1 MNQQTGL
8 RLMRVQHSL
17 VRNCRSSRLSQI
29 PANRAH
35 HQQATSLS
43 WRRHA
48 SNSTAASAAA
58 TAKTSK
64 SETEAVITPL
74 DAATASTP
82 DAMTFDPDVDISTT
96 LNPPASTRPPP
107 LDLPTRDPQASAFK
121 FYYSLG
127 KAYMTFYKTGLK
139 AIFTNRR
146 LLSELNHV
154 FKGPPGLAKAP
165 AAASAG
171 ASPIKPTRAA
181 VLLRERTSHDLAR
194 LPIFGVLVVVF
205 GEFTPLIV
213 LVFPTLT
220 PLTCR
225 IPKQTAKLRE
235 KAQRRRESSLWNLRH
250 VGPDDAAA
258 REKIAP
264 GHVARSLGVGL
275 SLWDKMGVDPPF
287 VKMRAQ
293 RAVRRLVADDFS
305 IRDGGGV
312 ERLVEEEVVMACE
325 DRAMDVASQSPAELR
340 KKLAGW
346 IRETTTKDEA
356 AGEAA
361 VRRIL
366 MRAEIE

>member
-1 MNQQTGL
+1 M
-8 RLMRVQHSL
+8 
-17 VRNCRSSRLSQI
+17 SQI
-29 PANRAH
+29 PASRTH

-48 SNSTAASAAA
+48 SNTTAASAAA

-64 SETEAVITPL
+64 AETEAVITPL

-82 DAMTFDPDVDISTT
+82 DAKTFDPDVDISTT

-121 FYYSLG
+121 YYYSLG

-139 AIFTNRR
+139 AIFTNRK
-146 LLSELNHV
+146 LLSELNH
-154 FKGPPGLAKAP
+154 
-165 AAASAG
+165 
-171 ASPIKPTRAA
+171 PTRAA
-181 VLLRERTSHDLAR
+181 VLLRERTSHDLVR

-235 KAQRRRESSLWNLRH
+235 KLQRRREASRWNLRH

-264 GHVARSLGVGL
+264 GHVARSLGLGL

-287 VKMRAQ
+287 VKARAD

-312 ERLVEEEVVMACE
+312 GRLVEEEVVMACE

-340 KKLAGW
+340 KKLAEW
-346 IRETTTKDEA
+346 IRETTAEDEA